1 MKNATTTKKEYEYY
15 RLAKEAIDRG
25 EAENA
30 LFNIRKALERVV
42 KVLCGQCN
50 IDTYKVD
57 LCDLIQKI
65 REANMIDEKEE
76 TLLHRIRIK
85 SNCGVHAQE
94 ETEREATIDD
104 AEECLH
110 LLNQVL
116 KAFEGKLENTE
127 KIETAKKNNN
137 VPMRNPDYYSPNRRY
152 YGMWYNCYT
161 KPDLMRIP
169 EYVDLNNKANKGDI
183 QAMLDIAVGFLPK
196 QIQWGAFQSV
206 CVSYDYFRGCCDAK
220 VYFSNNNYLYDVRY
234 YYWIVKAAT
243 LAAKRGLANE
253 FVPLKYIATAL
264 LEALKISCLYN
275 NNTCQSITNR
285 NHYDMFEKIY
295 DVKCSKALSCSELAV
310 FKYLISLINTYGND
324 IISPVHEETSINQ
337 IKYIVIIS
345 QARNDLLCLYWGNRM
360 KQYIDNSIAISE
372 DDLKKPAFYSI
383 DKYRNDCRSNKC
395 YYNTLISEAPKVCIN
410 DVQISAER
418 LVLGSACMSC
428 GNVNMDTANFCV
440 QCGKPLYSTKKKTG
454 ELYYMKEIV
463 YLNSI
468 AQESTIDK
476 KRRNKA
482 LCSIGHIYR
491 YGEGVEQDY
500 TKALEWYNKAAN
512 AGNDSAMYSIGYM
525 YDYGEGVEQDYSK
538 ALEWYNKAANAGNS
552 AAINNIGYMYEFSE
566 GVEQDYS
573 KALEWYNKAVNAGNA
588 AAWYNKAVNA
598 GNAAA
603 MNNIGRMYEFGKG
616 VEQDYTKS
624 LEWYNKA
631 ANAGNATAMYNIG
644 YMYDCGEGVEQD
656 YSKALE
662 WYNKAANAGNT
673 AAMNNIGYMYD
684 YGKGVEQDCS
694 KALEWLKKAAD
705 AGNSAAMYNI
715 GYMYECGKGVEQ
727 DYTKALEWYT
737 RSYNSGYKDA
747 SKGVERMKE
756 LLQV

>member
-76 TLLHRIRIK
+76 ALLHRIRIK

-737 RSYNSGYKDA
+737 KSYNSGYKDA